1 MTYKIGKGENKVSIG
16 AQILLVIAIIIF
28 IFLENKKV
36 KFGAIGITLFLWIFG
51 RYFLYSANTV
61 SIIFAIIMICIGL
74 ALLVIEKRQK
84 TKENK
89 KESAS
94 NENLS
99 LKIVSML
106 FPIVGLIVYA
116 VNIVQNPKI
125 AKECGKWALIGFC
138 IGLVAIG
145 IIVTCIYL
153 A

>member
-1 MTYKIGKGENKVSIG
+1 MSIG

>member
-1 MTYKIGKGENKVSIG
+1 MSIG

-36 KFGAIGITLFLWIFG
+36 KFGAIGTTLFLWIFG
-51 RYFLYSANTV
+51 KYFLYSANTV

-74 ALLVIEKRQK
+74 ALLVKEKRQK
-84 TKENK
+84 TKEKK

-94 NENLS
+94 NENLG

-138 IGLVAIG
+138 IGLAAIG
-145 IIVTCIYL
+145 IIVTCIYF